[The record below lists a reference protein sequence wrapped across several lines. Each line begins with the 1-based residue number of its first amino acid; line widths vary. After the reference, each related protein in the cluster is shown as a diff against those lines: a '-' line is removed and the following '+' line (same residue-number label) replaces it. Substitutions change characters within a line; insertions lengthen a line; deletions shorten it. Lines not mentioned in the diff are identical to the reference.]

1 MQVAKFLNRV
11 IVIRT
16 EQIMTVEALARGPL
30 LPFILPP
37 SGCEDPWAGTPRG
50 PQFWPLVGGGE
61 LRRAGRAGGGGV
73 FPV

>member
-11 IVIRT
+11 IVIPT
-16 EQIMTVEALARGPL
+16 EQIMTVEVLARGPL
-30 LPFILPP
+30 LPFILPA
-37 SGCEDPWAGTPRG
+37 SGCEDPWPGTPRG

-61 LRRAGRAGGGGV
+61 VRRPGRAGGGV